1 MNISFVYNIYIY
13 TTIDVCIYR
22 YTIFIFLIKDFQSSG
37 FLSSTCIAIILFAG
51 DHFCEDIIIHKQD
64 SALDDDDVLNG
75 PAVNVHWHSIYLS
88 DHIHSFQNL
97 AKDDM
102 FVIQMCCIFMGSHLD
117 KELGFVGV
125 FTLK

>member
-1 MNISFVYNIYIY
+1 MYSNY
-13 TTIDVCIYR
+13 
-22 YTIFIFLIKDFQSSG
+22 
-37 FLSSTCIAIILFAG
+37 LFAG
-51 DHFCEDIIIHKQD
+51 YHFCEDIIIHKQD

-75 PAVNVHWHSIYLS
+75 PAVNVHWHGIYLS

>member
-22 YTIFIFLIKDFQSSG
+22 YTIFFFLIKDFQCSG
-37 FLSSTCIAIILFAG
+37 FLSSTCTEIILFAG

-75 PAVNVHWHSIYLS
+75 PAVNVHWHGIYLP

>member
-1 MNISFVYNIYIY
+1 MYIPVHIFV
-13 TTIDVCIYR
+13 
-22 YTIFIFLIKDFQSSG
+22 FLIKDFQCSG
-37 FLSSTCIAIILFAG
+37 FLSSTYCTAIILLAR

-75 PAVNVHWHSIYLS
+75 PAVNIHWHGIYLP

-97 AKDDM
+97 AKHDM
-102 FVIQMCCIFMGSHLD
+102 LVIQMCCIFMGGHLD